1 MQIDDIREQIAE
13 LISNDIDVWNDVLNN
28 TSPGN
33 YGCDHW
39 EAEID
44 YNEIFVNIPER
55 TFTVKNGHF
64 KADLIMGSSK
74 GDSSFNESYS
84 KPFSAKGKFDFKD
97 SVKLNIEEIEI
108 DIDSDI
114 YGDD

>member
-1 MQIDDIREQIAE
+1 MQLDDIREQIAE
-13 LISNDIDVWNDVLNN
+13 LISNDIDVWNDVLND

-39 EAEID
+39 DAEID
-44 YNEIFVNIPER
+44 YNDLFVNIPER

-64 KADLIMGSSK
+64 TADLVMGSSK

-84 KPFSAKGKFDFKD
+84 KPFSAKGKFDFKNSD
-97 SVKLNIEEIEI
+97 ELIIEEIEI

-114 YGDD
+114 YGD